1 MPQNQFLLLKMTN
14 ISSLKTEFLE
24 HSEIE
29 RNLSQYTI
37 KMYDYCLR
45 DFVEFA
51 KKHLGKDIV
60 DLSEI
65 NLDLVKDY
73 RINLNRRISSK
84 SRESFKVSTQ
94 NEFLVALR
102 SFLKFLAVEKNL
114 QVLEIAKLRLAKPE
128 ARVPKFLNDEQL
140 DRFLSVQNIERKSGV
155 RDRAILEVL
164 FSTGL
169 RVGELVKLNV
179 DDVKNA
185 FESKEFNV
193 IGKGRKVRVVYLSE
207 SAVIWLKK
215 YLSLRKDSYK
225 PLFLRYSGK
234 LPEVNDPDG
243 ESFRLTARSIQRLVK
258 KYILK
263 AGISVDATP
272 HTLRHTFATDL
283 LTKGA
288 DLRSVQELLGHSNIQ
303 TTQIYTHLTNPQL
316 KEVFEKF
323 HKK

>member
-1 MPQNQFLLLKMTN
+1 MTKV
-14 ISSLKTEFLE
+14 SQLKTEFLE
-24 HSEIE
+24 HCEIE
-29 RNLSQYTI
+29 KNLSQYTI

-45 DFVEFA
+45 DFINFV
-51 KKHLGKDIV
+51 HDYLGKNEVDI
-60 DLSEI
+60 SEI
-65 NLDLVKDY
+65 NLEIIKDY
-73 RINLNRRISSK
+73 RINLNRRKSSK
-84 SRESFKVSTQ
+84 SRENFKISTQ

-102 SFLKFLAVEKNL
+102 SFLKFLVVEKNIAT
-114 QVLEIAKLRLAKPE
+114 VEIAKLRLAKAD
-128 ARVPKFLNDEQL
+128 ARVPKFLNEKQL
-140 DRFLSVQNIERKSGV
+140 ESFLSVQNIERKSGV

-179 DDVKNA
+179 EDVKNA
-185 FESKEFNV
+185 FDSREFNV
-193 IGKGRKVRVVYLSE
+193 VGKGRRVRTVYLSD
-207 SAVIWLKK
+207 SAVNWLKK
-215 YLSLRKDSYK
+215 YLSLRKDDYK
-225 PLFLRYSGK
+225 PLFLRYSGR
-234 LPEVNDPDG
+234 LPEVNDPEG
-243 ESFRLTARSIQRLVK
+243 ESFRLTARSVQRLVK
-258 KYILK
+258 KYVLK